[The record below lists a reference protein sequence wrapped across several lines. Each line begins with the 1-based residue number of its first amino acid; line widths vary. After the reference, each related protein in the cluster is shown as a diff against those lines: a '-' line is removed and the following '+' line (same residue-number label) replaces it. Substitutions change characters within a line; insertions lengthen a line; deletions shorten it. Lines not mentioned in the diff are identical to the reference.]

1 MNNQELNINDSFT
14 NTGVRELANIP
25 MMRAV
30 IKDFEDNQI
39 GGIAFNTISK
49 IVGQCSVYPLALQ
62 NKGKSPVQPLIM
74 DNGKPINPSI
84 DLCDRKGSY
93 HPDVELFKSRKYP
106 LGYAIRVVYPRD
118 NDRSIIGEK
127 FAEILK
133 TEEGQRLL
141 GEAGMVASSE

>member
-1 MNNQELNINDSFT
+1 
-14 NTGVRELANIP
+14 